1 MAHVCSTRRSMGSS
15 SALCRKRSTPCILLA
30 CALAVSLD
38 ISSMQ
43 SFLVASAVCKPLSV
57 LCRRGEKCMLRNSA
71 KGAPGE
77 TISLDANRDVAVRHL
92 EQWLLAEGR
101 EVDDTTVQALRDVP
115 PELALTIIDGLWSAF
130 TKRQNQED
138 VDANSLAV
146 GQKLPGVIHFGG
158 ASINLGEALQ
168 LHIPALDLKASATI
182 GQDQKMDVRVE
193 EIQGDWKRGMAP
205 NAPTLSVDAI
215 RVGQQLCGVVKAL
228 PNFGGAFM
236 GVGADHDVYLP
247 AAVLAEGTQVGDE
260 MDVWVRVIKADGK
273 VTVTPIAPKVDISSL
288 ALGQKLHGVIES
300 LPEFGGAFLDIGA
313 VIDAYMPARAL
324 PDGAK
329 AGDEID
335 VWVKEI
341 KDGKAEVSPTVPKV
355 DIRSL
360 AVGDKL
366 HGVITPLPKFGGAFV
381 DIGAV
386 INVYIPASDLTEEVK
401 AGAEADVWVKRIGDD
416 GKVQVTQ
423 QAPEAHDS

>member
-273 VTVTPIAPKVDISSL
+273 VTVTPIAPKVDLSSL
-288 ALGQKLHGVIES
+288 VLGEKLHGVIER
-300 LPEFGGAFLDIGA
+300 LTEFGTFLNVGAASNVFLPVSDVA
-313 VIDAYMPARAL
+313 
-324 PDGAK
+324 DGAK
-329 AGDEID
+329 VGDEID

>member
-1 MAHVCSTRRSMGSS
+1 MGSS

-215 RVGQQLCGVVKAL
+215 RVGQQLRGVVKAL

-247 AAVLAEGTQVGDE
+247 AAVLAEDTQVGDE
-260 MDVWVRVIKADGK
+260 MDVWVSVIKADGK

-288 ALGQKLHGVIES
+288 SLG
-300 LPEFGGAFLDIGA
+300 
-313 VIDAYMPARAL
+313 
-324 PDGAK
+324 
-329 AGDEID
+329 
-335 VWVKEI
+335 
-341 KDGKAEVSPTVPKV
+341 
-355 DIRSL
+355 
-360 AVGDKL
+360 
-366 HGVITPLPKFGGAFV
+366 
-381 DIGAV
+381 
-386 INVYIPASDLTEEVK
+386 
-401 AGAEADVWVKRIGDD
+401 
-416 GKVQVTQ
+416 
-423 QAPEAHDS
+423 